1 MADELKRVGLVFKAD
16 GAADFQK
23 TMQQVNTAVQENSN
37 SFKLAKAAWDDS
49 TTAVEKLKDRQGYLA
64 KQTDVYS
71 DKVEILKRELE
82 EMKSA
87 ENRNEDAI
95 RKKQNQ
101 LTSAQISLTK
111 YQKGLAEVTEELESG
126 AAESKEQIRKL
137 SDEIAESTDKIK
149 ANEIEIEALKS
160 KYDDHIKSIVKYKD
174 EQKYLSNQTENYE
187 RILESLKKQL
197 DILKSAEN
205 KDEKAIQDKK
215 NEINETTTKL
225 NGYKSKLEDVEKKL
239 KNGAAATEGYAEKVQ
254 AFGNK
259 AKETGDKFS
268 GISTAAAGLVAATAA
283 TVPAT
288 AEYRKIMGSLEVS
301 SQNAGY
307 TAEQTAE
314 SYRTLYGV
322 LADDQTAA
330 TTTANPQAL
339 GLSQEELSTV
349 IEGTIGAWA
358 TYGDSIPIDGLAE
371 SINET
376 VKTSTVTGTFADM
389 LNWAGTSEDAFNEK
403 LAACGSESER
413 VNLVMQEMANQ
424 GLVDAG
430 KKWQENNKNLV
441 DGNKATA
448 DFQQATAELA
458 DTVAPLI
465 TQITEL
471 IAGLIGEFNQ
481 LSPEGQRL
489 IAGCVLVV
497 AAIGPVLS
505 IIGTLAGSVSKI
517 ITVSTQVIG
526 VCSKIPGLISTISG
540 GVKMLWGVLGINPVV
555 LIIGGIIA
563 GIVVLY
569 NKCEWFRDGVN
580 SIFGGI
586 VDFIKGAIDKIK
598 GFFEFDWK
606 LPKIKLPHFKAS
618 GEWSFVPPK
627 VPKFSVDWY
636 ANGCILNSPT
646 IFGQNGNSFMG
657 GGEAGKEAVL
667 PIELLKSYMREE
679 NESNNSVLA
688 SMIADA
694 IQKMTLVCQNDI
706 YIGDKKTVSALTN
719 LILKNVSNKMLNAQG
734 AKG

>member
-1 MADELKRVGLVFKAD
+1 MADELKRVGLVFKTD

-37 SFKLAKAAWDDS
+37 SFKLVKAAWDDS
-49 TTAVEKLKDRQGYLA
+49 TTAVEKLKDRQEYLA

-82 EMKSA
+82 EMESA

-149 ANEIEIEALKS
+149 ANEIEIEALKA
-160 KYDDHIKSIVKYKD
+160 KYDDHTKSIVKYKD

-197 DILKSAEN
+197 DILESAEN

-239 KNGAAATEGYAEKVQ
+239 KTGAAATEGYAEKVQ

-268 GISTAAAGLVAATAA
+268 GISTAAAGIVAATAA

-330 TTTANPQAL
+330 TTTANLQAL
-339 GLSQEELSTV
+339 GLSQEELSTI

-448 DFQQATAELA
+448 DFHRQ
-458 DTVAPLI
+458 
-465 TQITEL
+465 
-471 IAGLIGEFNQ
+471 Q
-481 LSPEGQRL
+481 LSLR
-489 IAGCVLVV
+489 
-497 AAIGPVLS
+497 
-505 IIGTLAGSVSKI
+505 
-517 ITVSTQVIG
+517 
-526 VCSKIPGLISTISG
+526 
-540 GVKMLWGVLGINPVV
+540 
-555 LIIGGIIA
+555 
-563 GIVVLY
+563 
-569 NKCEWFRDGVN
+569 
-580 SIFGGI
+580 
-586 VDFIKGAIDKIK
+586 
-598 GFFEFDWK
+598 
-606 LPKIKLPHFKAS
+606 
-618 GEWSFVPPK
+618 
-627 VPKFSVDWY
+627 
-636 ANGCILNSPT
+636 
-646 IFGQNGNSFMG
+646 
-657 GGEAGKEAVL
+657 
-667 PIELLKSYMREE
+667 
-679 NESNNSVLA
+679 
-688 SMIADA
+688 
-694 IQKMTLVCQNDI
+694 IQLHR
-706 YIGDKKTVSALTN
+706 
-719 LILKNVSNKMLNAQG
+719 
-734 AKG
+734 

>member
-49 TTAVEKLKDRQGYLA
+49 TTAVEKLKDRQEYLA

-82 EMKSA
+82 EMESA

-137 SDEIAESTDKIK
+137 SDKIAESTDKIK
-149 ANEIEIEALKS
+149 ANGIEIEALKS

-197 DILKSAEN
+197 DILESAEN

-225 NGYKSKLEDVEKKL
+225 NGYKSKLEDVEQKL
-239 KNGAAATEGYAEKVQ
+239 KSGAAVTEGYAEKVQ

-268 GISTAAAGLVAATAA
+268 GISTAAAGIVAATAA

-330 TTTANPQAL
+330 TTTANLQAL

-465 TQITEL
+465 TKITEL
-471 IAGLIGEFNQ
+471 VAGLIEEFNK
-481 LSPEGQRL
+481 LSPEGQRV

-497 AAIGPVLS
+497 AAVGPVFS
-505 IIGTLAGSVSKI
+505 IISK
-517 ITVSTQVIG
+517 V
-526 VCSKIPGLISTISG
+526 SG
-540 GVKMLWGVLGINPVV
+540 GVSSLIGIISKIAPVLGPIKTGFAAVNAVMAANPI
-555 LIIGGIIA
+555 LIIIA
-563 GIVVLY
+563 AVAALIAIFVTLY

-580 SIFGGI
+580 AIFGA
-586 VDFIKGAIDKIK
+586 VADFIKGAIDKIK
-598 GFFEFDWK
+598 GFFDFDWK

-618 GEWSFVPPK
+618 GEWSLSPLK
-627 VPKFSVDWY
+627 VPKISVDWY
-636 ANGCILNSPT
+636 ANGGILNSPT
-646 IFGQNGNSFMG
+646 IFGANGDSLMG

-667 PIELLKSYMREE
+667 PIKLLKDYIREE
-679 NESNNSVLA
+679 NDANNATLA
-688 SMIADA
+688 AMIVEAFKSISMTAE
-694 IQKMTLVCQNDI
+694 NNI
-706 YIGDKKTVSALTN
+706 YIGDKKSITLLTN
-719 LILKNVSNKMLNAQG
+719 LVLKQMANKTLATQG
-734 AKG
+734 AKGK

>member
-1 MADELKRVGLVFKAD
+1 M
-16 GAADFQK
+16 
-23 TMQQVNTAVQENSN
+23 
-37 SFKLAKAAWDDS
+37 
-49 TTAVEKLKDRQGYLA
+49 
-64 KQTDVYS
+64 
-71 DKVEILKRELE
+71 
-82 EMKSA
+82 
-87 ENRNEDAI
+87 
-95 RKKQNQ
+95 
-101 LTSAQISLTK
+101 
-111 YQKGLAEVTEELESG
+111 
-126 AAESKEQIRKL
+126 
-137 SDEIAESTDKIK
+137 
-149 ANEIEIEALKS
+149 
-160 KYDDHIKSIVKYKD
+160 
-174 EQKYLSNQTENYE
+174 
-187 RILESLKKQL
+187 

-225 NGYKSKLEDVEKKL
+225 NGYKSKLEDVEQKL
-239 KNGAAATEGYAEKVQ
+239 KSGAAVTEGYAEKVQ

-268 GISTAAAGLVAATAA
+268 GISTAAAGIVAATAA

-330 TTTANPQAL
+330 TTTANLQAL

-465 TQITEL
+465 TKITEL
-471 IAGLIGEFNQ
+471 VAGLIEEFNQ
-481 LSPEGQRL
+481 LSPEGQRV

-497 AAIGPVLS
+497 AAVGPVFS
-505 IIGTLAGSVSKI
+505 IISK
-517 ITVSTQVIG
+517 V
-526 VCSKIPGLISTISG
+526 SG
-540 GVKMLWGVLGINPVV
+540 GVSSLIGIISKIAPVLGPVKTGFAAVNAVMAANPI
-555 LIIGGIIA
+555 LIIIA
-563 GIVVLY
+563 AVAALIAIFVTLY

-580 SIFGGI
+580 AIFGA
-586 VDFIKGAIDKIK
+586 VADFIKGAIDKIK
-598 GFFEFDWK
+598 GFFDFDWK

-618 GEWSFVPPK
+618 GEWSLSPLK

-636 ANGCILNSPT
+636 ANGGILNSPT
-646 IFGQNGNSFMG
+646 IFGANGDSLMG

-667 PIELLKSYMREE
+667 PIKLLKDYIREE
-679 NESNNSVLA
+679 NDAQLA
-688 SMIADA
+688 LAPYYYFTSSM
-694 IQKMTLVCQNDI
+694 
-706 YIGDKKTVSALTN
+706 Y
-719 LILKNVSNKMLNAQG
+719 
-734 AKG
+734 KGECTSSRLA

>member
-49 TTAVEKLKDRQGYLA
+49 TTAVEKLKDRQEYLA

-87 ENRNEDAI
+87 ENRNEDAV

-137 SDEIAESTDKIK
+137 SDKIAESTDKIK

-225 NGYKSKLEDVEKKL
+225 NGYKSKLEDVEQKL
-239 KNGAAATEGYAEKVQ
+239 KSGAAVTEGYAEKVQ

-268 GISTAAAGLVAATAA
+268 GISTAAAGIVAATAA

-330 TTTANPQAL
+330 TTTANLQAL

-465 TQITEL
+465 TKITEL
-471 IAGLIGEFNQ
+471 VAGLIEEFNK
-481 LSPEGQRL
+481 LSPEGQRV

-497 AAIGPVLS
+497 AAVGPVIS
-505 IIGTLAGSVSKI
+505 IISK
-517 ITVSTQVIG
+517 V
-526 VCSKIPGLISTISG
+526 SG
-540 GVKMLWGVLGINPVV
+540 GVSSLIGIISKIAPVLGPIKTGFAAVNAVMAANPI
-555 LIIGGIIA
+555 LIIIA
-563 GIVVLY
+563 AVAALIAIFVTLY

-580 SIFGGI
+580 AIFGA
-586 VDFIKGAIDKIK
+586 VADFIKGAIDKIK
-598 GFFEFDWK
+598 GFFDFDWK

-618 GEWSFVPPK
+618 GEWSLSPLK
-627 VPKFSVDWY
+627 VPKISVDWY
-636 ANGCILNSPT
+636 ANGGILNSPT
-646 IFGQNGNSFMG
+646 IFGANGDSLMG

-667 PIELLKSYMREE
+667 PIKLLKDYIREE
-679 NESNNSVLA
+679 NDANNATLA
-688 SMIADA
+688 AMIVEAFKSISMTAE
-694 IQKMTLVCQNDI
+694 NNI
-706 YIGDKKTVSALTN
+706 YIGDKKSITLLTN
-719 LILKNVSNKMLNAQG
+719 LVLKQMTNKTLATQG
-734 AKG
+734 AKGK

>member
-1 MADELKRVGLVFKAD
+1 M
-16 GAADFQK
+16 
-23 TMQQVNTAVQENSN
+23 N
-37 SFKLAKAAWDDS
+37 
-49 TTAVEKLKDRQGYLA
+49 
-64 KQTDVYS
+64 
-71 DKVEILKRELE
+71 
-82 EMKSA
+82 
-87 ENRNEDAI
+87 
-95 RKKQNQ
+95 
-101 LTSAQISLTK
+101 
-111 YQKGLAEVTEELESG
+111 
-126 AAESKEQIRKL
+126 
-137 SDEIAESTDKIK
+137 
-149 ANEIEIEALKS
+149 
-160 KYDDHIKSIVKYKD
+160 
-174 EQKYLSNQTENYE
+174 
-187 RILESLKKQL
+187 KQL
-197 DILKSAEN
+197 DILESAEN

-225 NGYKSKLEDVEKKL
+225 NGYKSKLEDVEQKL
-239 KNGAAATEGYAEKVQ
+239 KSGAAVTEGYAEKVQ

-268 GISTAAAGLVAATAA
+268 GISTAAAGIVAATAA

-330 TTTANPQAL
+330 TTTANLQAL

-413 VNLVMQEMANQ
+413 VNLVMQEMAN
-424 GLVDAG
+424 
-430 KKWQENNKNLV
+430 
-441 DGNKATA
+441 
-448 DFQQATAELA
+448 
-458 DTVAPLI
+458 
-465 TQITEL
+465 
-471 IAGLIGEFNQ
+471 NQ
-481 LSPEGQRL
+481 LSPEGQRV

-497 AAIGPVLS
+497 AAVGPVFS
-505 IIGTLAGSVSKI
+505 IISK
-517 ITVSTQVIG
+517 V
-526 VCSKIPGLISTISG
+526 SG
-540 GVKMLWGVLGINPVV
+540 GVSSLIGIISKIAPVLGPIKTGFAAVNAVMAANPIL
-555 LIIGGIIA
+555 LIIAAVAALIA
-563 GIVVLY
+563 IFVTLY

-580 SIFGGI
+580 AIFGA
-586 VDFIKGAIDKIK
+586 VADFIKGAIDKIK
-598 GFFEFDWK
+598 GFFDFDWK

-618 GEWSFVPPK
+618 GEWSLSPLK
-627 VPKFSVDWY
+627 VPKISVDWY
-636 ANGCILNSPT
+636 ANGGILNSPT
-646 IFGQNGNSFMG
+646 IFGQNGNSLMG

-694 IQKMTLVCQNDI
+694 IQKMTLTCQNDI

>member
-1 MADELKRVGLVFKAD
+1 M
-16 GAADFQK
+16 
-23 TMQQVNTAVQENSN
+23 
-37 SFKLAKAAWDDS
+37 
-49 TTAVEKLKDRQGYLA
+49 
-64 KQTDVYS
+64 
-71 DKVEILKRELE
+71 
-82 EMKSA
+82 
-87 ENRNEDAI
+87 
-95 RKKQNQ
+95 
-101 LTSAQISLTK
+101 
-111 YQKGLAEVTEELESG
+111 
-126 AAESKEQIRKL
+126 
-137 SDEIAESTDKIK
+137 
-149 ANEIEIEALKS
+149 
-160 KYDDHIKSIVKYKD
+160 
-174 EQKYLSNQTENYE
+174 
-187 RILESLKKQL
+187 
-197 DILKSAEN
+197 
-205 KDEKAIQDKK
+205 
-215 NEINETTTKL
+215 
-225 NGYKSKLEDVEKKL
+225 
-239 KNGAAATEGYAEKVQ
+239 
-254 AFGNK
+254 
-259 AKETGDKFS
+259 
-268 GISTAAAGLVAATAA
+268 
-283 TVPAT
+283 
-288 AEYRKIMGSLEVS
+288 
-301 SQNAGY
+301 
-307 TAEQTAE
+307 
-314 SYRTLYGV
+314 
-322 LADDQTAA
+322 
-330 TTTANPQAL
+330 
-339 GLSQEELSTV
+339 
-349 IEGTIGAWA
+349 
-358 TYGDSIPIDGLAE
+358 
-371 SINET
+371 
-376 VKTSTVTGTFADM
+376 KTSTVTGTFADM

-424 GLVDAG
+424 GLVHAG

-471 IAGLIGEFNQ
+471 IAGLIEEFNQ

-497 AAIGPVLS
+497 AAVGPVIS
-505 IIGTLAGSVSKI
+505 IISKVAGGVSSLIGIISKI
-517 ITVSTQVIG
+517 A
-526 VCSKIPGLISTISG
+526 P
-540 GVKMLWGVLGINPVV
+540 VLGPIKTGFAAVNAVMAANPI
-555 LIIGGIIA
+555 LIIIA
-563 GIVVLY
+563 AVAALIAIFVTLY
-569 NKCEWFRDGVN
+569 NKCEWFRNGVN

-598 GFFEFDWK
+598 GFFDFDWK

>member
-49 TTAVEKLKDRQGYLA
+49 TTAVEKLKDRQEYLA

-82 EMKSA
+82 EMESA

-149 ANEIEIEALKS
+149 ANEIEIEAIKA
-160 KYDDHIKSIVKYKD
+160 KYDDHTKSIVKYKD

-197 DILKSAEN
+197 DILESAEN

-239 KNGAAATEGYAEKVQ
+239 KTGAAATEGYAEKVQ

-268 GISTAAAGLVAATAA
+268 GISTAAAGIVAATAA

-330 TTTANPQAL
+330 TTTANLQAL
-339 GLSQEELSTV
+339 GLSQEELSTI

-465 TQITEL
+465 TKITEL
-471 IAGLIGEFNQ
+471 IAGLIEKFNQ

-497 AAIGPVLS
+497 AAIAPILS
-505 IIGTLAGSVSKI
+505 GIGNIAMGIQIL
-517 ITVSTQVIG
+517 
-526 VCSKIPGLISTISG
+526 IPLISN
-540 GVKMLWGVLGINPVV
+540 LWTVLGPM
-555 LIIGGIIA
+555 
-563 GIVVLY
+563 GIVVIIGLITLLY
-569 NKCEWFRDGVN
+569 NKCEWFRNEVN
-580 SIFGGI
+580 AIFGGI
-586 VDFIKGAIDKIK
+586 ADFVKGVINKIK
-598 GFFEFDWK
+598 GFFNFEWK

-618 GEWSFVPPK
+618 GEWSLVPPK

-636 ANGCILNSPT
+636 ANGGILNSPT
-646 IFGQNGNSFMG
+646 IFGMNGDRAMG
-657 GGEAGKEAVL
+657 GGEAGAEAVL
-667 PIELLKSYMREE
+667 PIELLKTYIRDEMQ
-679 NESNNSVLA
+679 SNNAALA
-688 SMIADA
+688 QMIAEA
-694 IQKMTLVCQNDI
+694 LSELTFVIENNIAL
-706 YIGDKKTVSALTN
+706 GDKKLAE
-719 LILKNVSNKMLNAQG
+719 ILVDAVIKKMSQSVKWKKG
-734 AKG
+734 AVGA

>member
-49 TTAVEKLKDRQGYLA
+49 TTAVEKLKDRQEYLA

-87 ENRNEDAI
+87 ENRNEDAV

-137 SDEIAESTDKIK
+137 SDKIAESTDKIK

-197 DILKSAEN
+197 DILESAEN

-225 NGYKSKLEDVEKKL
+225 NGYKSKLEDVEQKL
-239 KNGAAATEGYAEKVQ
+239 KSGAAVTEGYAEKVQ

-268 GISTAAAGLVAATAA
+268 GISTAAAGIVAATAA

-330 TTTANPQAL
+330 TTTANLQAL

-389 LNWAGTSEDAFNEK
+389 LNWAGSSEDAFNEK

-465 TQITEL
+465 TKITEL
-471 IAGLIGEFNQ
+471 VAGLIEEFNQ
-481 LSPEGQRL
+481 LSPEGQRV

-497 AAIGPVLS
+497 AAVGPVFS
-505 IIGTLAGSVSKI
+505 IISK
-517 ITVSTQVIG
+517 V
-526 VCSKIPGLISTISG
+526 SG
-540 GVKMLWGVLGINPVV
+540 GVSSLIGIISKIAPVLGPIKTGFAAVNAVMAANPI
-555 LIIGGIIA
+555 LIIIA
-563 GIVVLY
+563 AVAALIAIFVTLY

-580 SIFGGI
+580 AIFGA
-586 VDFIKGAIDKIK
+586 VADFIKGAIDKIK
-598 GFFEFDWK
+598 GFFDFDWK

-618 GEWSFVPPK
+618 GEWSLSPLK
-627 VPKFSVDWY
+627 VPKISVDWY
-636 ANGCILNSPT
+636 ANGGILNSPT
-646 IFGQNGNSFMG
+646 IFGANGDSLMG

-667 PIELLKSYMREE
+667 PIKLLKDYIREE
-679 NESNNSVLA
+679 NDANNATLA
-688 SMIADA
+688 AMIVEAFKSISMTAENN
-694 IQKMTLVCQNDI
+694 V
-706 YIGDKKTVSALTN
+706 YIGDKKSITLLTN
-719 LILKNVSNKMLNAQG
+719 LVLKQMANKTLATQG
-734 AKG
+734 AKEK